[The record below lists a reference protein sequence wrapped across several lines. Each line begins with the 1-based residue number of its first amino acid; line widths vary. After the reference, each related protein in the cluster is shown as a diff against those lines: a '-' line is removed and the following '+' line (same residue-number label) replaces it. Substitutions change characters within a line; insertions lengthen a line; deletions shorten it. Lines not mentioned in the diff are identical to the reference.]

1 MSSKIKLFLAS
12 VCGFAALAACQ
23 SNNTVGCPEGFVETN
38 NIGMGD
44 TIICCPFGT
53 IGQNGYCVDQPN
65 SFEPTPNDF
74 VEPNTVVADGLAPQN
89 EEVQSEQT
97 TQIPANESM
106 QEQTEEEII
115 KEPVIEQT
123 EEKEVEATVDTD
135 DFIYLTAPNG
145 KGSAYCPKK
154 ANSLA
159 WNGVQYKCCGYGL
172 NSVVVPSRDDSLCCP
187 VGSVSA
193 RWIGEKG
200 FDYECCPK
208 GTIEVKNEGVGDKYI
223 CCAEHEVGKNGICV
237 TKAELAKEGKVLL
250 TAPNGK
256 GQAYCPSEANSL
268 AWNADKFQCCGEG
281 MKTTVI
287 PSRGDSICCPD
298 NATQARWIG
307 EKWNDFECCPEGTVE
322 TKNTGF
328 GNKYVCCPE
337 GNKALD
343 GECLEVN

>member
-1 MSSKIKLFLAS
+1 MSSKIKLFLAG

-23 SNNTVGCPEGFVETN
+23 NNHSTGCPMGFIETT

-53 IGQNGYCVDQPN
+53 IGQDGYCVDESQN
-65 SFEPTPNDF
+65 FVPTPTNDI
-74 VEPNTVVADGLAPQN
+74 VEPNSVVAEGYIPQ
-89 EEVQSEQT
+89 EEAVQQT
-97 TQIPANESM
+97 
-106 QEQTEEEII
+106 QTEVAE
-115 KEPVIEQT
+115 KPT
-123 EEKEVEATVDTD
+123 EEPIEEKKVVKEKEAAPATVDTD
-135 DFIYLTAPNG
+135 SFAYLTAPNG

-172 NSVVVPSRDDSLCCP
+172 NAVEVPSRGDSICCP
-187 VGSVSA
+187 IGSVSA
-193 RWIGEKG
+193 RWVGEKG

-223 CCAEHEVGKNGICV
+223 CCAEHEVGKDGICV

-250 TAPNGK
+250 TAPNNK
-256 GQAYCPSEANSL
+256 GQAYCPAEANSL
-268 AWNADKFQCCGEG
+268 AWNAEKFQCCGEG
-281 MKTTVI
+281 MKATII

-298 NATQARWIG
+298 NASQARWIG
-307 EKWNDFECCPEGTVE
+307 DKWNDFECCPEGTVE

-328 GNKYVCCPE
+328 GNKYICCPE